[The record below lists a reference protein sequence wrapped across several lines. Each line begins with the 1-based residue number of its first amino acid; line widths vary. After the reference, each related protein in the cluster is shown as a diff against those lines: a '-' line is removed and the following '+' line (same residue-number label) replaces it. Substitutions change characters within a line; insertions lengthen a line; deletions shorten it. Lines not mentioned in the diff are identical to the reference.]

1 MKLDPSI
8 PFLMSLLAM
17 VLCTATAVVALV
29 FGQVQVLAK
38 SWSFYTVLGTAL
50 ITLVASYHALGK
62 PLSAEERVGVRN
74 P

>member
-29 FGQVQVLAK
+29 FGQVHLLAK
-38 SWSFYTVLGTAL
+38 SWSFYTVMGTAL
-50 ITLVASYHALGK
+50 ITLVASYQALGK
-62 PLSAEERVGVRN
+62 PLSVEERASIRS
-74 P
+74 

>member
-17 VLCTATAVVALV
+17 VLCTAAAVVALV
-29 FGQVQVLAK
+29 FGQVHVLAK
-38 SWSFYTVLGTAL
+38 SWSFYTVMGTAL

-62 PLSAEERVGVRN
+62 PLSVEERIGVRN
-74 P
+74 R

>member
-17 VLCTATAVVALV
+17 VLCTAAAVVALV
-29 FGQVQVLAK
+29 FGQVHVLAK
-38 SWSFYTVLGTAL
+38 SWSFYTVMGTAL
-50 ITLVASYHALGK
+50 ITLVASHHALGK

>member
-29 FGQVQVLAK
+29 FGQVHLLAK
-38 SWSFYTVLGTAL
+38 SWSFYTVMGTAL
-50 ITLVASYHALGK
+50 ITLVASYHALDK
-62 PLSAEERVGVRN
+62 PLSIEERASIRS
-74 P
+74 

>member
-8 PFLMSLLAM
+8 PFLMSLLAK

-29 FGQVQVLAK
+29 FGQVHLLAK
-38 SWSFYTVLGTAL
+38 SWSFYTVMGTAL

-62 PLSAEERVGVRN
+62 PLSVEERASIRS
-74 P
+74 

>member
-29 FGQVQVLAK
+29 FGQVHLLAK
-38 SWSFYTVLGTAL
+38 SWSFYTVMGTAL
-50 ITLVASYHALGK
+50 ITLVASSHALGK
-62 PLSAEERVGVRN
+62 PLSIEERASIRS
-74 P
+74 